1 MSFSELKLIE
11 PLCRALAAEGYSDPT
26 PIQQKAI
33 PEVLAG
39 RDLLGCAQTGTGKT
53 AAFALPLLQRLAAEK
68 KDPRIRALVLAPTR
82 ELASQIGERIYAYG
96 KHLGLRHTIVF
107 GGVSQFH
114 QARALRP
121 PPPILVATP
130 GRLLDLCQQRLIDLS
145 KVEILVLDEADRM
158 LDMGFIH
165 DVKKVV
171 AMTPKTR
178 QTLFFSATMP
188 PDIVQLVKTIL
199 TDPVRI
205 DVAPTLKTAER
216 VEQSVFHVSRTEKRN
231 LLERLLRDPAIE
243 RVLVFTRTKRGASRV
258 AEQLDR
264 AGIAADAIHG
274 DKTQGARERA
284 LNAFRRG
291 HTRVLVATDIAARGI
306 DVDGVSHVVNYDLP
320 HVPESYVHRIGR
332 TGRAGA
338 SGVAFSFCDPEERS
352 MLVGIE
358 RLIGKR
364 LPAAERPPALPPSE
378 APAAPATDAFA
389 RERPSSDAAGR
400 DANRDSNRD
409 ANRDRGPRPRS
420 DAPPRDGGSRF
431 APRDPRPS
439 GNGGSRGGYSSDG
452 PRQRDAGPPRENRG
466 YRAEPR
472 GPRPGDAPRSFSN
485 GDAPRGPRPNGDAP
499 RGYSNGDA
507 PRNPRP
513 SAPPPAGSPRA
524 DGDRRPQRADVRTE
538 GYGFAPNAGSWKH
551 AELRASVPAERAT
564 PVVVNPPRPTTP
576 PSEDRGGS
584 PDLGRRRRRR
594 TRYAGPPGN

>member
-1 MSFSELKLIE
+1 MLFSELMLIE
-11 PLCRALAAEGYSDPT
+11 PLCRALAAEGYSEPT

-33 PEVLAG
+33 PDVLAG

-68 KDPRIRALVLAPTR
+68 KDPRIRALILAPTR
-82 ELASQIGERIYAYG
+82 ELAAQIGERIYAYG
-96 KHLGLRHTIVF
+96 RHLGLRHTVVF

-121 PPPILVATP
+121 TPPPIVVATP
-130 GRLLDLCQQRLIDLS
+130 GRLLDLCNQRLIDLS

-188 PDIVQLVKTIL
+188 PDIVALVKTIL
-199 TDPVRI
+199 TDPVRV

-338 SGVAFSFCDPEERS
+338 SGIAFSFCDPEERS

-364 LPAAERPPALPPSE
+364 LPIAERPPALPPGE
-378 APAAPATDAFA
+378 ASAAPAPATDAYA
-389 RERPSSDAAGR
+389 RERPASDGAGR
-400 DANRDSNRD
+400 DANRD

-420 DAPPRDGGSRF
+420 DAPPRDNGPSF
-431 APRDPRPS
+431 APRDNRQHP
-439 GNGGSRGGYSSDG
+439 NNGSRGGYSNDRQSSYSNDG
-452 PRQRDAGPPRENRG
+452 PRNRDGGP
-466 YRAEPR
+466 
-472 GPRPGDAPRSFSN
+472 PRSFSN
-485 GDAPRGPRPNGDAP
+485 AGPPRSDNRGYGGPPRGES
-499 RGYSNGDA
+499 RGYGGPPRDARPRDEA
-507 PRNPRP
+507 PRNARP
-513 SAPPPAGSPRA
+513 SAPPPAGSPRS
-524 DGDRRPQRADVRTE
+524 DGDRRPQRAE

-551 AELRASVPAERAT
+551 AELRASVPAERA
-564 PVVVNPPRPTTP
+564 PGAAIPVNPTRPVTP
-576 PSEDRGGS
+576 PSEDRSGS